1 MDESLFETE
10 RDDDQKAV
18 RFSDDLPLYSLI
30 ESRNFFRGAVHGF
43 KYRFY
48 GRLFKRIAIGNIFI
62 DSFEG
67 FLE

>member
-1 MDESLFETE
+1 MFETE
-10 RDDDQKAV
+10 RDDGQKTV
-18 RFSDDLPLYSLI
+18 RFSDNLPLYSLF

-48 GRLFKRIAIGNIFI
+48 GRLFKRIATGDIFI

-67 FLE
+67 VFE